1 MMSFELK
8 ERLTKAQE
16 KVEKCKATIERHKA
30 QAEKKLQK
38 ITDNGWSTNLE
49 DYRGSDN
56 REAWSLAYD
65 YKYKLEDIKGAERK
79 LEEAEQIVKNW
90 QDKLDKQVAL
100 ELTLANEV
108 PEAFKQARAELVDR
122 WVKYDIEERE
132 RMLQKKAELPHKE
145 FRKLYKFTQEE
156 DLKRTDEEFRKI
168 EEREADMWLIN
179 LYNRVKDITGEV
191 TDCRY
196 LRWGGKCLDGFVVGK
211 EGKARVETIGAG
223 GYNIQR
229 FHLRVLVHKM

>member
-1 MMSFELK
+1 MMSFEIR

-30 QAEKKLQK
+30 QADKKLQ
-38 ITDNGWSTNLE
+38 ILQRNGWSTDLE

-65 YKYKLEDIKGAERK
+65 YKYKLRDIEGAKDK
-79 LEEAEQIVKNW
+79 LAEAEQIVKNW
-90 QDKLDKQVAL
+90 QEKLDKQIAI

-132 RMLQKKAELPHKE
+132 RMLQKKAELSYKE
-145 FRKLYKFTQEE
+145 FRKLYKFIQEE
-156 DLKRTDEEFRKI
+156 DLKHTDEEFRKI

-179 LYNRVKDITGEV
+179 LYNRVKEITGEV
-191 TDCRY
+191 TDCGY
-196 LRWGGKCLDGFVVGK
+196 LRWGGKCLDGYVVGK
-211 EGKARVETIGAG
+211 AGRARVETIGAG

-229 FHLRVLVHKM
+229 YHLRVLVHKM